1 MDNKYLIA
9 SIGRKVS
16 TKNIEE
22 EPTFMYNSQ
31 QYIQLIIWD
40 KFNQILGEHHFVCLL
55 NYQH

>member
-9 SIGRKVS
+9 SIGRMVS
-16 TKNIEE
+16 TENIEE

-40 KFNQILGEHHFVCLL
+40 KFNQILGEHNFVCLL
-55 NYQH
+55 